1 MRLRSSCVVIAA
13 FCDGRE
19 MPMQRDELMKA
30 DLLSEIVLLSS
41 GILILVALLMV
52 LVVAVAGG
60 SVA

>member
-1 MRLRSSCVVIAA
+1 
-13 FCDGRE
+13 

>member
-1 MRLRSSCVVIAA
+1 VRLRSNSCV
-13 FCDGRE
+13 FGGRE

-41 GILILVALLMV
+41 GILILMALLMV